1 MISVILPFACG
12 SLSESTGNVDES
24 LVLIAMSCAT
34 LLEAASYVID
44 DVKIIDALF
53 EEKDTGGRKL
63 PYFSHMGHQLHHMTS
78 ILRHIGLYF
87 SKRPHMTKKLIM
99 NNSKLSYMYM
109 KKRHMGILLNSSI
122 FSSVI
127 WDHF

>member
-1 MISVILPFACG
+1 MLLLWNLLYP
-12 SLSESTGNVDES
+12 LLRE
-24 LVLIAMSCAT
+24 LV
-34 LLEAASYVID
+34 
-44 DVKIIDALF
+44 ALY
-53 EEKDTGGRKL
+53 TGGGKL
-63 PYFSHMGHQLHHMTS
+63 PYFGHMGHQLHHMTP
-78 ILRHIGLYF
+78 ILRHMGLYF
-87 SKRPHMTKKLIM
+87 RKRPHMTKKLII